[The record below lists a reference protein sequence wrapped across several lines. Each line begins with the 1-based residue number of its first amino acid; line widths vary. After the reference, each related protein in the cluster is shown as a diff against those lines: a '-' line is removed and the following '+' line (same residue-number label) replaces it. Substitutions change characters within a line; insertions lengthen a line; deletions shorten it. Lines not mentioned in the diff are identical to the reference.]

1 VSQSVAQGSMRHAD
15 GRMTSGVYTHL
26 QLQEIAEG
34 VNRIPDFLNKTNNKK
49 ENKKEDEK

>member
-1 VSQSVAQGSMRHAD
+1 VAQGSMRHAD

-34 VNRIPDFLNKTNNKK
+34 VNRIPDFLNNK
-49 ENKKEDEK
+49 NEKGERKIKSD